1 MKNAIFGLILV
12 LISLVAIANA
22 QVNVTLTKEVNVTL
36 TKFIFPPD
44 SILLHWIEVRI
55 IEPIQVWIARTPED
69 KAMIKVMH
77 AEKRLSRASEI
88 CSKNPGECRAR
99 FEEYKKLIDETRN
112 ITKQIPV
119 EKKEMVEKILSN
131 IEKHKAFMLKMREEI
146 EKMMPPTIPTKVK
159 EEIKKIVEEKKEEQ
173 SRFIEEMR
181 NITRPTPSKIVT
193 SPVIL
198 PKK

>member
-1 MKNAIFGLILV
+1 MKSTIFGLIFG

-22 QVNVTLTKEVNVTL
+22 QEVNATL

-44 SILLHWIEVRI
+44 SLLLHWIEVRI

-77 AEKRLSRASEI
+77 AEKRLSRAMEV
-88 CSKNPGECRAR
+88 CSKNPGECKAI
-99 FEEYKKLIDETRN
+99 FEDYKKLMDETRN
-112 ITKQIPV
+112 ITKRIPV
-119 EKKEMVEKILSN
+119 EKREMVEKILSN

-159 EEIKKIVEEKKEEQ
+159 EEIKKVVEEKKEEQ

-181 NITRPTPSKIVT
+181 NITRQSSKIVT
-193 SPVIL
+193 PSVIL